1 VGRCEDG
8 RVVACR
14 EGERLSPQRDAP
26 RPALPV
32 NRRLTAPE
40 HVLALQRSAGNRN
53 VVRAL
58 QRQPATRE
66 RARRPAA
73 TAASAPRL
81 DVRQSVNGPACA
93 CLVFIHNNERNAR
106 LTAQLLHRHCR
117 YNLVI
122 AEPDNGQR
130 RIRLPG
136 ASGTVDPNELFPP
149 DVIEQC
155 VDDPQPCR
163 DFVAANSASTD
174 ARVIR
179 QVVER
184 QFFLA
189 VFDGSDGFR
198 LPLIALHNNTVDDT
212 AAFRAAA
219 PNTAGVRGRTFG
231 QAPDTDR
238 GGTVRPLQELQD
250 WLRANVGA
258 DARTAMTGR
267 RGTTNIFRWCVS
279 PDVSRCHVG
288 DPDRPDTVVWVTN
301 EADFRALSA
310 QPINVVLQSAASASG
325 ESATD
330 LSTLFLTARDVINRR
345 ADEQIQQHQRAAQGA
360 DLWGALGHAGEAI
373 LVDFERAARL
383 SQLRY
388 INIETPGSPIRSGQT
403 AAQLREE
410 SFDSILATL
419 RAAGLDCCSRD
430 AGAGE
435 AAVREGLRRGT
446 LEAPAAR

>member
-1 VGRCEDG
+1 MAARSAPE
-8 RVVACR
+8 RSSPRR
-14 EGERLSPQRDAP
+14 EAP
-26 RPALPV
+26 RTALPAT
-32 NRRLTAPE
+32 RPLSAPE
-40 HVLALQRSAGNRN
+40 AVLALQRSAGNQT
-53 VVRAL
+53 VLRAL
-58 QRQPATRE
+58 GARPL
-66 RARRPAA
+66 ARRPARTRRPPA

-81 DVRQSVNGPACA
+81 DVRPSVNGPACA

-106 LTAQLLHRHCR
+106 LTAELLHRHCR

-130 RIRLPG
+130 RVRLPG
-136 ASGTVDPNELFPP
+136 NSGTVDPNELFPP

-163 DFVAANSASTD
+163 DFVAQNSASTD

-189 VFDGSDGFR
+189 VFDGSNGFQ
-198 LPLIALHNNTVDDT
+198 LPLVALHNNAVDDT

-219 PNTAGVRGRTFG
+219 PNTTGVRGRTFG
-231 QAPDTDR
+231 QAPDGAD

-250 WLRANVGA
+250 WLKGNLS
-258 DARTAMTGR
+258 DAARRAMTGR
-267 RGTTNIFRWCVS
+267 AGTTNVFRWCLS
-279 PDVSRCHVG
+279 PDVARCHLG

-301 EADFRALSA
+301 EADFRRLSA
-310 QPINVVLQSAASASG
+310 QPINVVLQSGASASG

-330 LSTLFLTARDVINRR
+330 LSTLFLTARDVINTR
-345 ADEQIQQHQRAAQGA
+345 ADERIQEHRRAAQGA
-360 DLWGALGHAGEAI
+360 GIWGALDHLGEAV
-373 LVDFERAARL
+373 LTDVERTIRL
-383 SQLRY
+383 AQLRY
-388 INIETPGSPIRSGQT
+388 INIETPGSPTRTGQT
-403 AAQLREE
+403 AAQLREA

-419 RAAGLDCCSRD
+419 RAAGLDCCSSE
-430 AGAGE
+430 AGTGE

-446 LEAPAAR
+446 LASTT

>member
-1 VGRCEDG
+1 M
-8 RVVACR
+8 
-14 EGERLSPQRDAP
+14 
-26 RPALPV
+26 
-32 NRRLTAPE
+32 
-40 HVLALQRSAGNRN
+40 
-53 VVRAL
+53 
-58 QRQPATRE
+58 
-66 RARRPAA
+66 
-73 TAASAPRL
+73 
-81 DVRQSVNGPACA
+81 NGAACA

-106 LTAQLLHRHCR
+106 LTAELLHQHCS

-122 AEPDNGQR
+122 AEPDTGQR
-130 RIRLPG
+130 RIRLPR
-136 ASGTVDPNELFPP
+136 STGTVDPNELFPP

-174 ARVIR
+174 PRVIR

-189 VFDGSDGFR
+189 MFDGSNGFT
-198 LPLIALHNNTVDDT
+198 LPLVALHNNTVDDT

-231 QAPDTDR
+231 QTPDTDS
-238 GGTVRPLQELQD
+238 GGTIRPLQELQD

-258 DARTAMTGR
+258 GARNAMTGR
-267 RGTTNIFRWCVS
+267 RGTTNIFRWCLS
-279 PDVSRCHVG
+279 PDVAACHLG
-288 DPDRPDTVVWVTN
+288 DPDHPDTVVWVTN
-301 EADFRALSA
+301 VADFRRLSA
-310 QPINVVLQSAASASG
+310 QPINVVLQSGASASG

-330 LSTLFLTARDVINRR
+330 LSTLALTARDVINTR
-345 ADEQIQQHQRAAQGA
+345 ADEQIQEHARASQGA
-360 DLWGALGHAGEAI
+360 GILGALGHLGESI
-373 LVDFERAARL
+373 LIDIERAARL

-388 INIETPGSPIRSGQT
+388 INIETPGSRTRSGQT

-419 RAAGLDCCSRD
+419 RAAGLDCCGSG
-430 AGAGE
+430 AGSGE

-446 LEAPAAR
+446 LAAR

>member
-1 VGRCEDG
+1 MGRCEDG
-8 RVVACR
+8 RVAASR
-14 EGERLSPQRDAP
+14 APERLSPQGDAP
-26 RPALPV
+26 QAVLPAKRALSV
-32 NRRLTAPE
+32 PE
-40 HVLALQRSAGNRN
+40 AVLALQRTAGNQT

-58 QRQPATRE
+58 GAGSI
-66 RARRPAA
+66 ARRQTQARRRAA
-73 TAASAPRL
+73 TAAAAPRL
-81 DVRQSVNGPACA
+81 DVRPSVNGPACA

-106 LTAQLLHRHCR
+106 LTAELLHRHCR

-122 AEPDNGQR
+122 AEPDTGQR

-136 ASGTVDPNELFPP
+136 NSGTVDPNELFPP

-163 DFVAANSASTD
+163 DFVAQNSASTN

-198 LPLIALHNNTVDDT
+198 LPLVALHNNAVDDT

-231 QAPDTDR
+231 QAPDGDSS
-238 GGTVRPLQELQD
+238 GTVRPLQELRD
-250 WLRANVGA
+250 WLRANLSEGV
-258 DARTAMTGR
+258 RSAMTGR

-279 PDVSRCHVG
+279 PDVARCHIG
-288 DPDRPDTVVWVTN
+288 DPDHPDTVVWVTN
-301 EADFRALSA
+301 EADFQRLSA
-310 QPINVVLQSAASASG
+310 QPINVVLQSGASTSG

-330 LSTLFLTARDVINRR
+330 LSTLFLTGRDVINTR
-345 ADEQIQQHQRAAQGA
+345 ADERIQEHLRASRGA
-360 DLWGALGHAGEAI
+360 GIWGALDHLGEAV
-373 LVDFERAARL
+373 LVDLERASRL

-388 INIETPGSPIRSGQT
+388 INIETPGSPTRPRQT

-419 RAAGLDCCSRD
+419 RATGLDCCS
-430 AGAGE
+430 GE
-435 AAVREGLRRGT
+435 AGTGESAVREGLRRGT
-446 LEAPAAR
+446 LSAP

>member
-1 VGRCEDG
+1 MAV
-8 RVVACR
+8 CR
-14 EGERLSPQRDAP
+14 DLERSAPQRDPP
-26 RPALPV
+26 RPVEAA
-32 NRRLTAPE
+32 NRTLSAPAA
-40 HVLALQRSAGNRN
+40 VLALQRSAGNRN

-58 QRQPATRE
+58 GVRSI
-66 RARRPAA
+66 ARRQAPAARAAA
-73 TAASAPRL
+73 TAAAAPRL
-81 DVRQSVNGPACA
+81 DVRPSVNGPACA

-106 LTAQLLHRHCR
+106 LTAELLHRHCR

-122 AEPDNGQR
+122 AEPDTGQR
-130 RIRLPG
+130 RVRLPRG
-136 ASGTVDPNELFPP
+136 TGTVDPNELFPP
-149 DVIEQC
+149 AVIEQC

-174 ARVIR
+174 PRVIR

-198 LPLIALHNNTVDDT
+198 LPLVALHNNTVDDT
-212 AAFRAAA
+212 AAFRSAA

-231 QAPDTDR
+231 QAPEGDSS
-238 GGTVRPLQELQD
+238 GTVRPLQELQD
-250 WLRANVGA
+250 WLDANLRAGA
-258 DARTAMTGR
+258 RAAMTGR
-267 RGTTNIFRWCVS
+267 RGTTNIFRWCLS
-279 PDVSRCHVG
+279 PDVARCHLG

-301 EADFRALSA
+301 EADFRRLSA

-330 LSTLFLTARDVINRR
+330 LSTLFLTARDVINTR
-345 ADEQIQQHQRAAQGA
+345 ADERIQGHLRASQGA
-360 DLWGALGHAGEAI
+360 GILGALGHLGEAV
-373 LVDFERAARL
+373 LVDLERASRL

-388 INIETPGSPIRSGQT
+388 INIETPGSATRSGVS

-419 RAAGLDCCSRD
+419 RAAGLDCCSSG
-430 AGAGE
+430 AGTGE

-446 LEAPAAR
+446 LAAP

>member
-1 VGRCEDG
+1 
-8 RVVACR
+8 VVASRDR
-14 EGERLSPQRDAP
+14 ERSSPQRDAP
-26 RPALPV
+26 QPALPA
-32 NRRLTAPE
+32 NRRLSAPE
-40 HVLALQRSAGNRN
+40 AVLALQRSAGNRS

-58 QRQPATRE
+58 QRQTATE
-66 RARRPAA
+66 RAPARRAGA
-73 TAASAPRL
+73 TAAAGPRL
-81 DVRQSVNGPACA
+81 DVRPSVNGPACA

-106 LTAQLLHRHCR
+106 LTAELLHRHCR

-122 AEPDNGQR
+122 AAPDTGAR

-136 ASGTVDPNELFPP
+136 STGTVDPNELFPP
-149 DVIEQC
+149 AVIEQC
-155 VDDPQPCR
+155 IDDPQPCR
-163 DFVAANSASTD
+163 DFVARNSASTD

-184 QFFLA
+184 RFFLS
-189 VFDGSDGFR
+189 VFDGSNGFR
-198 LPLIALHNNTVDDT
+198 LPLVALHNNTVDDT

-231 QAPDTDR
+231 QAPDTDS
-238 GGTVRPLQELQD
+238 GGTVRPLTELET
-250 WLRANVGA
+250 WLRGNLGE
-258 DARTAMTGR
+258 DARRAMTGR
-267 RGTTNIFRWCVS
+267 GGTTNIFRWCLS
-279 PDVSRCHVG
+279 PDVARCHLG

-301 EADFRALSA
+301 EADFLRLSA
-310 QPINVVLQSAASASG
+310 QPINVVLQSGASASG

-345 ADEQIQQHQRAAQGA
+345 ADEQIQEHLRASEGA
-360 DLWGALGHAGEAI
+360 GIWGALGHLGEAVA
-373 LVDFERAARL
+373 VDLARAGRL

-388 INIETPGSPIRSGQT
+388 LNIETPGSPTRSGMS

-419 RAAGLDCCSRD
+419 RAAGLDCCSRE
-430 AGAGE
+430 AGTGE

-446 LEAPAAR
+446 LEPPPAR